1 MILAEFD
8 YEAASQF
15 PAFDGAIIFV
25 HPTRA
30 PLVVEPDG
38 TIHEVVKDET
48 QGGIF
53 G

>member
-8 YEAASQF
+8 YEATSQF

-38 TIHEVVKDET
+38 TIHEVVIDNHER
-48 QGGIF
+48 GIF